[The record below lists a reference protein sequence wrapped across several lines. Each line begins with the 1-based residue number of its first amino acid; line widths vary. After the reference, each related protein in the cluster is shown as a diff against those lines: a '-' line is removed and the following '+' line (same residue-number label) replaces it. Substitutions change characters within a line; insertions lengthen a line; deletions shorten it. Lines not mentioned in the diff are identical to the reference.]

1 MMKFFL
7 ESIVESKKSLAPPI
21 DHVGLWEPSCFEI
34 VVINDLD
41 NEPRIPFYDINEK
54 TEQVQEKLLYSFEEI
69 LSVKSAREAISDRNY
84 ALLQAQRP
92 TALQCHT
99 IGEFA

>member
-34 VVINDLD
+34 VEIHDED
-41 NEPRIPFYDINEK
+41 QEPRIPFYDINEK